1 MERKRSALMEKL
13 DRSFVE
19 HLRQSAEAG
28 SRYPADLIA
37 VYEYLK
43 STTLKDSKV
52 CTLLRYPD
60 PLTAVLLCWRRNT
73 GGGVFRL
80 DLWLARLEGKGSR
93 DIGRACPRSTIR
105 VWFSLFGRTSARKR
119 RGTLKSS
126 QQVLYGDDS
135 VRGEP

>member
-43 STTLKDSKV
+43 GTALKDNSV
-52 CTLLRYPD
+52 CTLLRHPD
-60 PLTAVLLCWRRNT
+60 PLMAALLCWKRNA
-73 GGGVFRL
+73 GGGAFRL
-80 DLWLARLEGKGSR
+80 DLWLARVEGKGSR

-119 RGTLKSS
+119 RETLKSS